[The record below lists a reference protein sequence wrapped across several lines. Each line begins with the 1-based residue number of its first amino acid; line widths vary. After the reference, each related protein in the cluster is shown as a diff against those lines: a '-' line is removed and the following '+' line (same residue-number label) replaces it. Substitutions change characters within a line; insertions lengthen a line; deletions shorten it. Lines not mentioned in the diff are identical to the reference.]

1 MVLSYSISIIGN
13 RGVFNQL
20 YILGGVIM
28 IKKWVITGAMAFGL
42 LVSAPVSGFAA
53 MGDHTLRPGTWDNDV
68 YELQGKLKAMGYFDF
83 AVTTG
88 YYGPVTKDAVIKYQ
102 KAKGLLVDGIAGQQT
117 FNSIQNNIQ
126 RKGMTVA
133 ATAYTA
139 NCEGCSGTTSSG
151 TNLKEI
157 PYAKVVAVDPDVIPM
172 GSVVYVPGYGYAVA
186 ADTGGG
192 INGNEIDV
200 YMQNYSD
207 AINWGRKNVNITI
220 IN

>member
-1 MVLSYSISIIGN
+1 
-13 RGVFNQL
+13 
-20 YILGGVIM
+20 M

-42 LVSAPVSGFAA
+42 LLSAPVSGFAA

-88 YYGPVTKDAVIKYQ
+88 YYGPVTKEAVIKYQ
-102 KAKGLLVDGIAGQQT
+102 KAKGLKVDGIAGQQT

-133 ATAYTA
+133 ATAYTV
-139 NCEGCSGTTSSG
+139 NCEGCSGVTANG

-157 PYAKVVAVDPDVIPM
+157 PYAKVIAVDPDVIPM
-172 GSVVYVPGYGYAVA
+172 GSVVFVPGYGYAVA

-192 INGNEIDV
+192 INGKEIDV
-200 YMQNYSD
+200 FMKNYSD
-207 AINWGRKNVNITI
+207 AVNWGRKNVNITI

>member
-1 MVLSYSISIIGN
+1 
-13 RGVFNQL
+13 
-20 YILGGVIM
+20 M

-53 MGDHTLRPGTWDNDV
+53 MGDHTLRPGTWDSDV

-102 KAKGLLVDGIAGQQT
+102 RAKGLSVDGIAGPQT

-126 RKGMTVA
+126 RKGMNVE

-139 NCEGCSGTTSSG
+139 NCEGCSGTTSNG

-157 PYAKVVAVDPDVIPM
+157 PYAKVIAVDPEVIPM

>member
-1 MVLSYSISIIGN
+1 
-13 RGVFNQL
+13 
-20 YILGGVIM
+20 M

-117 FNSIQNNIQ
+117 FNSIQNNSFEINSITSV
-126 RKGMTVA
+126 KHFFFIS
-133 ATAYTA
+133 
-139 NCEGCSGTTSSG
+139 NFTTYKIH
-151 TNLKEI
+151 NF
-157 PYAKVVAVDPDVIPM
+157 
-172 GSVVYVPGYGYAVA
+172 
-186 ADTGGG
+186 
-192 INGNEIDV
+192 
-200 YMQNYSD
+200 
-207 AINWGRKNVNITI
+207 
-220 IN
+220 

>member
-1 MVLSYSISIIGN
+1 
-13 RGVFNQL
+13 
-20 YILGGVIM
+20 M

-42 LVSAPVSGFAA
+42 LVSAPVSGIAA
-53 MGDHTLRPGTWDNDV
+53 MGDHTLRPGVWDNDV

-102 KAKGLLVDGIAGQQT
+102 KAKGLSVDGIAGPQT

-139 NCEGCSGTTSSG
+139 NCDGCSGITSSG

-157 PYAKVVAVDPDVIPM
+157 PYAKVIAVDPDVIPM

-200 YMQNYSD
+200 YMKNYSD
-207 AINWGRKNVNITI
+207 AVNWGRKNVNITI